1 MVRKKDKKKNKKDAD
16 KKLDKNEAKEK
27 KKPIVARRVKNSMIA
42 VVLIG
47 IALLMVLAYF
57 SSAGVAGSA
66 LLDGAEFLFGKGN
79 VIVPIGF
86 FVGGLAI
93 LRTLKKPP
101 LGIIIGMVVFMI
113 SGLGLV
119 EVVSGTAR
127 TAGVVGYW
135 ISQPMLSLFDRAGS
149 IVVLLVLLIISILLG
164 LNLSLTKKTKKEAG
178 EESSGSSDEPEKK
191 QESLLGKL
199 TGGGVTK
206 KPIFT
211 LAELPKKGSKGSKS
225 KKKDSDVG
233 KIQVFEDPDGYE
245 FPDTSMLVKGKKQ
258 ESLVST
264 KEIQSNIKIIKD
276 TLENFGIEVTMGE
289 VSVGPRVTQY
299 TLKPSS
305 GIKLSQIVAL
315 QNDLAL
321 ALAAQTL
328 RIEAPIPGKSY
339 MGIEVPNKKIEQVL
353 LRDMLEDPQYI
364 KSRSNLT
371 VALGKDVS
379 GRTLFDSLQRM
390 PHLLIAGTTGSGK
403 SVAVHNVIMTFL
415 YQNSPK
421 SLRFIMID
429 PKRVELSLYN
439 NIPHLLS
446 PVIVDHHKAIGALKW
461 VVKEMDNRY
470 NLLSELGAQ
479 DMYSY
484 NKELMARKEKAEK
497 SDDEELAKFKERDA
511 LPLIVVVIDEM
522 ADLMVRY
529 GREVEQA
536 IIRLAQMARAV
547 GIHLILS
554 TQRPSVNVITGL
566 IKANISYRIAFKV
579 ASQVDSRTILDK
591 AGAEKLL
598 GKGDMLF
605 LSGDRAEPRRVQ
617 GVFVSNS
624 EISKIA
630 KFLKDQHIKNQEESL
645 EFEEKPN
652 MDAEFTDTG
661 DEDDLYDEALKVVMQ
676 AKKASASLLQRRLK
690 VGYARAARIL
700 DTLEERGVVGPQE
713 GSKPRE
719 VLTTTA
725 TDEPE

>member
-1 MVRKKDKKKNKKDAD
+1 MAKKKDKKKNKKDVD
-16 KKLDKNEAKEK
+16 KKLDKSDSKEK
-27 KKPIVARRVKNSMIA
+27 KKPVVARRVKNSIIA
-42 VVLIG
+42 VVLLG
-47 IALLMVLAYF
+47 VALLMVLAYF

-66 LLDGAEFLFGKGN
+66 LLGGAEFLFGKGN

-101 LGIIIGMVVFMI
+101 IGIIIGMVIFMI
-113 SGLGLV
+113 SSLGLM
-119 EVVSGTAR
+119 EVVVGQEK
-127 TAGVVGYW
+127 TAGIIGFW
-135 ISQPMLSLFDRAGS
+135 IAKPMLSLFDKGGS
-149 IVVLLVLLIISILLG
+149 IVVLLVTWLISILLG
-164 LNLSLTKKTKKEAG
+164 LNLSLTKKKKKEVDPEHP
-178 EESSGSSDEPEKK
+178 EEAPEPEKK

-211 LAELPKKGSKGSKS
+211 LSELPKKGRKTSTKS
-225 KKKDSDVG
+225 KKKDSDAG
-233 KIQVFEDPDGYE
+233 QMGTFEDADGYE
-245 FPDTSMLVKGKKQ
+245 FPDSDMLIKGKKQ
-258 ESLVST
+258 GSLVSAN
-264 KEIQSNIKIIKD
+264 EIQSNIKIIKD
-276 TLENFGIEVTMGE
+276 TLENFGIEVAMGE

-364 KSRSNLT
+364 KARSNLT

-379 GRTLFDSLQRM
+379 GKTLFDSLQRM
-390 PHLLIAGTTGSGK
+390 PHILIAGTTGSGK
-403 SVAVHNVIMTFL
+403 SVAVHNLIMTFL
-415 YQNSPK
+415 FQNSPK

-470 NLLSELGAQ
+470 NLLSELGVQ
-479 DMYSY
+479 DVYAY
-484 NKELMARKEKAEK
+484 NKELMALREKAAK
-497 SDDEELAKFKERDA
+497 SDDEKYAKFKERDA
-511 LPLIVVVIDEM
+511 LPLIVVIIDEM

-536 IIRLAQMARAV
+536 VIRLAQMARAV

-566 IKANISYRIAFKV
+566 IKANISYRVAFKV
-579 ASQVDSRTILDK
+579 ASQIDSRTILDK

-617 GVFVSNS
+617 GVFVSNA
-624 EISKIA
+624 EISKVA
-630 KFLKDQHIKNQEESL
+630 KFLRDQHIKNQEESL

-719 VLTTTA
+719 VLTTS